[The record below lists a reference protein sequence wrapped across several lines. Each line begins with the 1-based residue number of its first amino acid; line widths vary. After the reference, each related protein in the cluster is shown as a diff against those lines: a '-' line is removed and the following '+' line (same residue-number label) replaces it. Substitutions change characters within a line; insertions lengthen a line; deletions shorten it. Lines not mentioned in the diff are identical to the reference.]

1 MLHTQNGNDL
11 ANTMALHILPRPLQY
26 LEAVARAGSVQGASR
41 SLGIAASAIDRQII
55 ALEDSCQ
62 TPLFERHP
70 RGMRLTAAGETALQ
84 MARRWQAD
92 EDRLETELR
101 NMRGEQ
107 HGTVRLAAMDSMTNT
122 ILPALVDDFAVRY
135 PKINLAIDIMTPR
148 EAGQELEN
156 GSIDLAI
163 AFNLPNDRNRH
174 VLWTSPLPFGCILGR
189 GHPLWGRD
197 GVTLAEAAQY
207 PIAAQS
213 RVLPSREYLDQRYGW
228 LFDPVEPALVTN
240 SLQLLK
246 QVLAQGRLMALSSRL
261 DVLTELE
268 AGVLSFVR
276 LTDKRLKPQSVSVVV
291 DARRMMPRAAR
302 LVGEALAEMV
312 PQRLAAVET

>member
-1 MLHTQNGNDL
+1 
-11 ANTMALHILPRPLQY
+11 MALHILPRTLQY
-26 LEAVARAGSVQGASR
+26 LEAVARTGSVQGASR

-55 ALEDSCQ
+55 ALEGSCQ
-62 TPLFERHP
+62 TPLFERHA

-84 MARRWQAD
+84 MARRWRAD

-107 HGTVRLAAMDSMTNT
+107 HGTVRLAAMDSMVNT
-122 ILPALVDDFAVRY
+122 VLPALVSDFAERH
-135 PKINLAIDIMTPR
+135 PKINLSIEIMTPR

-163 AFNLPNDRNRH
+163 AFNLPSDRNRH
-174 VLWTSPLPFGCILGR
+174 VLWSSPLPFGCVVGR

-197 GVTLAEAAQY
+197 GMTLSEAAQH

-261 DVLTELE
+261 DMLAELAAGTLT
-268 AGVLSFVR
+268 FVP
-276 LTDKRLKPQSVSVVV
+276 LTDKRLRPQTISVVV
-291 DARRMMPRAAR
+291 DSRRMMPRAAR
-302 LVGEALAEMV
+302 LVGEALATMV
-312 PQRLAAVET
+312 PQKLGELDQTTASIAPHPIR